1 MQHSPGYLFEL
12 QAMSDLSLGMLNE
25 RIKYLR
31 LAKGLTLQ
39 QVGDSFGISAASVA
53 SWEKGKNQP
62 DSRKLS
68 QLADVLGT
76 SVEYLINGS
85 SNASL
90 TDYESQKEYV
100 PFIGWLELEKFPK
113 LKLTSAMVHPLHT
126 QLSKEGFATRFPGS
140 NDLNWTQGPIPVGA
154 LIFVDPK
161 KLLHSDGI
169 ALVKLPNNGLDL
181 AKVQMQAKSSG
192 FFLKLLG
199 TGTTVHSEKEASVIG
214 SIVEW
219 RISGII

>member
-1 MQHSPGYLFEL
+1 
-12 QAMSDLSLGMLNE
+12 MSDLSLGMLNE
-25 RIKYLR
+25 RLKNLR

-62 DSRKLS
+62 DSRKIS

-76 SVEYLINGS
+76 SVEFLINGS
-85 SNASL
+85 SAIAQS
-90 TDYESQKEYV
+90 DIESFAEQV
-100 PFIGWLELEKFPK
+100 PFIGWQQLAEYPKPK
-113 LKLTSAMVHPLHT
+113 LSTVMVHPLHT
-126 QLSKEGFATRFPGS
+126 KLSKVSFATRFPGS
-140 NDLNWTQGPIPVGA
+140 NDLNWTQGPIPVGS

-161 KLLHSDGI
+161 KVLLSEGI
-169 ALVKLPNNGLDL
+169 VLVKLPNNQFDL

-199 TGTTVHSEKEASVIG
+199 TGYTVHSEKDLFVIG

-219 RISGII
+219 RISGIV

>member
-1 MQHSPGYLFEL
+1 M
-12 QAMSDLSLGMLNE
+12 LSE
-25 RIKYLR
+25 RLKNLR

-39 QVGDSFGISAASVA
+39 QVGDAFGISAASVA

-62 DSRKLS
+62 DSRKIS

-76 SVEYLINGS
+76 SVEFLINGS
-85 SNASL
+85 SAIAQSDIESL
-90 TDYESQKEYV
+90 AEQV
-100 PFIGWLELEKFPK
+100 PFIDWQQLAEYPKPK
-113 LKLTSAMVHPLHT
+113 LSTVMVHPLHT
-126 QLSKEGFATRFPGS
+126 KLNKTSFATRFPGS
-140 NDLNWTQGPIPVGA
+140 NDLNWTQGPIPVGS

-161 KLLHSDGI
+161 KGLQSEGI
-169 ALVKLPNNGLDL
+169 ALVKLPNNQFDL

-199 TGTTVHSEKEASVIG
+199 TGNTVHSEKDLFVIG

-219 RISGII
+219 RISGIV

>member
-1 MQHSPGYLFEL
+1 
-12 QAMSDLSLGMLNE
+12 MLNE
-25 RIKYLR
+25 RLKNLR

-62 DSRKLS
+62 DSRKIS

-76 SVEYLINGS
+76 SVEFLINGS
-85 SNASL
+85 SAIAQSDIESL
-90 TDYESQKEYV
+90 TEQV
-100 PFIGWLELEKFPK
+100 PFIGWQQLAEYPKPK
-113 LKLTSAMVHPLHT
+113 LSAVMVHPLHT
-126 QLSKEGFATRFPGS
+126 KLSKASFATRFPGS
-140 NDLNWTQGPIPVGA
+140 NDLNWTQGPIPVGS

-161 KLLHSDGI
+161 KVLQSEGI
-169 ALVKLPNNGLDL
+169 ALVKLPNKQFDL

-199 TGTTVHSEKEASVIG
+199 TGNTVHSEKDVFVIG

-219 RISGII
+219 RISGIA

>member
-1 MQHSPGYLFEL
+1 
-12 QAMSDLSLGMLNE
+12 MLNE
-25 RIKYLR
+25 RLKNLR

-39 QVGDSFGISAASVA
+39 QVGDVFNISPASVA

-85 SNASL
+85 SASHL
-90 TDYESQKEYV
+90 TDQESQKETV
-100 PFIGWLELEKFPK
+100 PFIGWLELPDYPK
-113 LKLTSAMVHPLHT
+113 YKLTTATVHPLHT
-126 QLSKEGFATRFPGS
+126 KPSKSSFATRFPGS
-140 NDLNWTQGPIPVGA
+140 NDLNWTQGPIPVGS
-154 LIFVDPK
+154 LIFVDPQK
-161 KLLHSDGI
+161 DLKSGGI
-169 ALVKLPNNGLDL
+169 ALVKLPNNQFDL
-181 AKVQMQAKSSG
+181 AKVQMQEKSSG
-192 FFLKLLG
+192 FFLKLIG
-199 TGTTVHSEKEASVIG
+199 TGNTVQSEKDVSVIG

>member
-1 MQHSPGYLFEL
+1 
-12 QAMSDLSLGMLNE
+12 MLND
-25 RIKYLR
+25 RLKNLR

-62 DSRKLS
+62 DSRKIS

-76 SVEYLINGS
+76 SVEFLINGS
-85 SNASL
+85 SAIAQSDIESL
-90 TDYESQKEYV
+90 TEQV
-100 PFIGWLELEKFPK
+100 PFIGWQQLAEYPK
-113 LKLTSAMVHPLHT
+113 PTLSTVMVHPLHT
-126 QLSKEGFATRFPGS
+126 KLSKASFATRFPGS
-140 NDLNWTQGPIPVGA
+140 NDLNWTQGPIPVGS
-154 LIFVDPK
+154 LIFVDPQK
-161 KLLHSDGI
+161 VLQSEGI
-169 ALVKLPNNGLDL
+169 ALVKLPNKQFDL

-199 TGTTVHSEKEASVIG
+199 TGDTVHSEKEVSVIG

-219 RISGII
+219 RISGIT

>member
-1 MQHSPGYLFEL
+1 
-12 QAMSDLSLGMLNE
+12 MLNE
-25 RIKYLR
+25 RLKNLR

-62 DSRKLS
+62 DSRKIS

-76 SVEYLINGS
+76 SVEFLINGS
-85 SNASL
+85 SVISQSDIESL
-90 TDYESQKEYV
+90 TEQV
-100 PFIGWLELEKFPK
+100 PFIDWQQLVDHPNPK
-113 LKLTSAMVHPLHT
+113 LSTVMVNPLHT
-126 QLSKEGFATRFPGS
+126 KLSNASFATRFPGS
-140 NDLNWTQGPIPVGA
+140 NELNWTQGPIPVGS
-154 LIFVDPK
+154 LIFVDPQK
-161 KLLHSDGI
+161 VLLSEGI
-169 ALVKLPNNGLDL
+169 ALVKLPNNQFDL

-199 TGTTVHSEKEASVIG
+199 TGNTVHSEKEVSVIG

>member
-1 MQHSPGYLFEL
+1 
-12 QAMSDLSLGMLNE
+12 MLNE
-25 RIKYLR
+25 RLRNLR

-62 DSRKLS
+62 DSRKIG

-76 SVEYLINGS
+76 SVEFLINGS
-85 SNASL
+85 SAIAQSDIESL
-90 TDYESQKEYV
+90 TEQV
-100 PFIGWLELEKFPK
+100 PFIGWLELAEYPK
-113 LKLTSAMVHPLHT
+113 HKLTSAMVHPLHT
-126 QLSKEGFATRFPGS
+126 KLSKASFATRFPGS
-140 NDLNWTQGPIPVGA
+140 NDLNWTQGPIPVGS

-161 KLLHSDGI
+161 KVLLSEGI
-169 ALVKLPNNGLDL
+169 VLVKLPNNQFDL

-199 TGTTVHSEKEASVIG
+199 TGYTVHSEKDLFVIG

-219 RISGII
+219 RISGIV

>member
-1 MQHSPGYLFEL
+1 
-12 QAMSDLSLGMLNE
+12 MSDLSSGMLNE
-25 RIKYLR
+25 RLKNLR
-31 LAKGLTLQ
+31 LAKGLTLK

-62 DSRKLS
+62 DSRKIS

-76 SVEYLINGS
+76 SVEFLINGS
-85 SNASL
+85 STNAQ
-90 TDYESQKEYV
+90 TDHESFAVQV
-100 PFIGWLELEKFPK
+100 PFLSWQQLAEYQKA
-113 LKLTSAMVHPLHT
+113 KLTTPMVRPLHST
-126 QLSKEGFATRFPGS
+126 LSKVSFATRFPGS
-140 NDLNWTQGPIPVGA
+140 NDLNWTQGPIPVGS
-154 LIFVDPK
+154 LIFVDPNK
-161 KLLHSDGI
+161 VLQSDGI
-169 ALVKLPNNGLDL
+169 ALVKLPNNQFDL

-199 TGTTVHSEKEASVIG
+199 TGNTVHSEKEVSVIG

>member
-1 MQHSPGYLFEL
+1 
-12 QAMSDLSLGMLNE
+12 MLNE
-25 RIKYLR
+25 RLKNLR

-39 QVGDSFGISAASVA
+39 QVADVFNISPASVA

-76 SVEYLINGS
+76 SVEFLINGS
-85 SNASL
+85 SDTSL
-90 TDYESQKEYV
+90 SDHESQKERV
-100 PFIGWLELEKFPK
+100 PFIGWLELAEYPK
-113 LKLTSAMVHPLHT
+113 HKLTSAMVHPLHT
-126 QLSKEGFATRFPGS
+126 KLSKASFATRFPGS
-140 NDLNWTQGPIPVGA
+140 NDLNWTQGPIPAGS

-161 KLLHSDGI
+161 KVLQSEGI
-169 ALVKLPNNGLDL
+169 ALVKLPNKRFDL

-199 TGTTVHSEKEASVIG
+199 TGNTVHSDKEVTVIG

-219 RISGII
+219 RISGTT